1 MKRRAL
7 VFVPALLFFG
17 LAPLAAQTTFTVNST
32 DDVDDGMCDGT
43 HCSLREAIDAANANP
58 GADIIVFGISGAGPH
73 TIQPTS
79 ALPTVTDPV
88 VIDGYTQSGASPNT
102 NGPGLGSNAVLKIE
116 LDGSIAGVLK
126 NGLHIT
132 AGSSTVRGL
141 VINRFGENGIE
152 LETGSGNLIE
162 GNFIGT
168 DVTGTVALGN
178 SVFGVAVLN
187 GASNNTIGGT
197 TPGARNVLSSNGQPG
212 VTIQGVTSTG
222 NLVQG
227 NFIGTDVT
235 GTVALGGGS
244 TGGVFVFSSLN
255 NTIGGTTAGARNI
268 VSGNNGIG
276 VLITGSGGLFAT
288 GNLVQGNYIGTDLTG
303 TSALLNSS
311 DGVRI
316 SDQASNNVVGGTSPG
331 AGNLISGNAGA
342 GVNITQSGADGMPSS
357 GPTTGN
363 LVQGNF
369 IGTDVTGTAALP
381 HGDGGQGNL
390 RGGVTIVDGASNNTI
405 GGTVTGAGNIIAF
418 NNSAFGFGGGG
429 GGGGIVVESG
439 TGNTILSN
447 SIFSNVGL
455 GIDLVRDGVTAN
467 DLGDGDTGAND
478 LQNFPVLAS
487 VYKGSTII
495 EGTLNSTPSTTF
507 TLAFFSNSACDPSGH
522 GEGESLLGSTMVTTD
537 GSGDA
542 SFLVTFSTT
551 LPTGTV
557 ITATATDP
565 GNNTSEFSQCAT
577 VADFTIAVSPA
588 SVTVLRGEA
597 ATYTV
602 TVSSEGGTF
611 NGDVSL
617 SCAGLPAQASCTFTP
632 ATVTPGAS
640 AVTSTLTVS
649 TTAPTTPTGTFAII
663 GTSGSLTRSTTATLV
678 VTTDFTIAVSPASVT
693 VTRGSAAT
701 YTVTISPLGGS
712 LDDPV
717 SLACSGLPS
726 LTSCSF
732 APASVTPGASDATS
746 TLTVTTTAPSASA
759 APSLGQGGAI
769 PVYPRWPGWLW
780 LGLAGLALVTVVLR
794 GLASRNRLL
803 CLHVPAVV
811 VLLVVAHLAACGG
824 DGDGVNGPS
833 DGTPGTSTG
842 TFTFTITGTSGSL
855 EHATTA
861 TLIVQ

>member
-7 VFVPALLFFG
+7 VFVPALLFFS
-17 LAPLAAQTTFTVNST
+17 LAPLAAQTAFTVNST
-32 DDVDDGMCDGT
+32 DDADDGTCDAT
-43 HCSLREAIDAANANP
+43 HCSLREAINAANANP

-178 SVFGVAVLN
+178 SVFGVAVVN

-197 TPGARNVLSSNGQPG
+197 TPGARNVISSNGQPG

-235 GTVALGGGS
+235 GAVALGGG
-244 TGGVFVFSSLN
+244 GGVFVVWSPN

-268 VSGNNGIG
+268 LSGNNGIG
-276 VLITGSGGLFAT
+276 VLITGFGGLFAT
-288 GNLVQGNYIGTDLTG
+288 GNLVQGNYIGTDVTG
-303 TSALLNSS
+303 TSALRNSF

-342 GVNITQSGADGMPSS
+342 GVNITQSDAGGMPSS

-455 GIDLVRDGVTAN
+455 GIDLVGDGVTAN

-507 TLAFFSNSACDPSGH
+507 TLEFFSNSACDPSGH
-522 GEGESLLGSTMVTTD
+522 GEGESLLGATMVTTD

-649 TTAPTTPTGTFAII
+649 TTAPTTPTGTFTII

-701 YTVTISPLGGS
+701 YTVTISPLRGS
-712 LDDPV
+712 LDDAV
-717 SLACSGLPS
+717 SLACSNLPN

-732 APASVTPGASDATS
+732 APASVTPGASDGTS

-769 PVYPRWPGWLW
+769 PVYPRWPEWLW
-780 LGLAGLALVTVVLR
+780 LGLAGLALATVLLAA
-794 GLASRNRLL
+794 LASRNRLL

-811 VLLVVAHLAACGG
+811 VLLMVAHLAACGG

-833 DGTPGTSTG
+833 DRTPGTPAG